1 MKNLFTLFLFLLL
14 TSAFSQKPQKV
25 DIDNYHVRLN
35 CIEFPKHYV
44 SSDERTYSIRY
55 KGTNQYD
62 ERVILDAIHI
72 NGWDRVESEA
82 DVDIVVEVNE
92 FRPGRSDARN
102 RTVENKNKEG
112 KVTSRTTYY
121 WVETDNQGSGDIT
134 VYGPKN
140 EWKEKKKKKKK
151 EKKKEEVEENPFLTG
166 IKVKKNTSDKKKS
179 GFNYLNNSYEYK
191 SREFSSAK
199 KARDNFNVNAPNYY
213 DQHAEQ
219 YGDYVI
225 AKSNQYINAM
235 YGANPTSHRVKMKIL
250 DSDKHREYKDFKN
263 ATEASKTL
271 LASTRYDETIEVLR
285 ENFIPILEYYE
296 SVADRY
302 KTKDKHHKNLR
313 AAARYNMAAIY
324 LCLDLPDKAIEV
336 GESIIASGHD
346 KGDGKDFIKDANKL
360 KSQLTF
366 HQMDSRHINLASE
379 DE

>member
-1 MKNLFTLFLFLLL
+1 MKNIFTLLFFL
-14 TSAFSQKPQKV
+14 TIVTVYSQKPQKV
-25 DIDNYHVRLN
+25 DIDNYHVRIN

-44 SSDERTYSIRY
+44 PPDERTYSIRY

-62 ERVILDAIHI
+62 EQVILEAIHI
-72 NGWDRVESEA
+72 NGWERVDAEA
-82 DVDIVVEVNE
+82 DVDILVEVNE
-92 FRPGRSDARN
+92 FRAGRSDARN
-102 RTVENKNKEG
+102 RTVEKKNKEG

-134 VYGPKN
+134 LYGPKN
-140 EWKEKKKKKKK
+140 EWKEKNKKKKKK
-151 EKKKEEVEENPFLTG
+151 EKVEKKEENPFLTG

-179 GFNYLNNSYEYK
+179 GFSYLNNSYEHK
-191 SREFSSAK
+191 SREYRSAK
-199 KARDNFNVNAPNYY
+199 AARDNFNVNAPNIY
-213 DQHAEQ
+213 DQHAEEF
-219 YGDYVI
+219 GDYVI

-235 YGANPTSHRVKMKIL
+235 YGANSTSHRVKMKIL

-271 LASTRYDETIEVLR
+271 LASTRYDESIDELR

-296 SVADRY
+296 SVAERY

-313 AAARYNMAAIY
+313 AAARYNLAALY

-336 GESIIASGHD
+336 GETIIASGHD

-360 KSQLTF
+360 KSQLAF
-366 HQMDSRHINLASE
+366 HNLDSRHLDLATE
-379 DE
+379 NE